1 MKINPTPVNDPK
13 LRAVM
18 ANLGTHKIM
27 ICQNHPESQ
36 FSSKN
41 PYQRSIFVLTTDCKC
56 PVSDLLVI
64 NDGRTAEDL
73 SDEEVANLMG
83 TTVDDQR
90 PEEVDVIAILVEAA
104 EALPKYGTLSLEA
117 ALAIPYPS
125 KELGEILDAVS
136 AYPAETIAEQFL
148 KMRKSAMR
156 TKSEHHNVDMA
167 WADYADIQKLD
178 QLFLS
183 MSVQEYAELYH
194 KLASQYTEDK
204 VIYQLNQYNAGITW

>member
-18 ANLGTHKIM
+18 ANMGTHKIM

-83 TTVDDQR
+83 TTIDDQR
-90 PEEVDVIAILVEAA
+90 PEEIDVVAIIVTE
-104 EALPKYGTLSLEA
+104 
-117 ALAIPYPS
+117 
-125 KELGEILDAVS
+125 AVS
-136 AYPAETIAEQFL
+136 AYPTEATPSHLEKLRLGSTYGKDTIAQQFL
-148 KMRKSAMR
+148 KMRKLHMR
-156 TKSEHHNVDMA
+156 TNEKHVIIPREEWSE
-167 WADYADIQKLD
+167 WAEYADIKKLD
-178 QLFLS
+178 QLFVNLS
-183 MSVQEYAELYH
+183 IQEYAELYH
-194 KLASQYTEDK
+194 KLASTYTEDK
-204 VIYQLNQYNAGITW
+204 VMYQLNQYNAGITW